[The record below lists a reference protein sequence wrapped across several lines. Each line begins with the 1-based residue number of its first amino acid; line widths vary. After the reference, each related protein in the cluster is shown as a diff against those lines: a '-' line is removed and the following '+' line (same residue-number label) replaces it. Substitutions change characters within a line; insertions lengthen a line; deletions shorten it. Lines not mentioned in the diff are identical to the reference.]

1 MLHFSH
7 GKGRRAAIS
16 SLFATLCLDQAT
28 PVGFNFTFT
37 LSRPLWKNKVS
48 PSSLEVNMKRMIASI
63 ENALC
68 WTVLAPLARMNR
80 ERRSTAQ
87 ARDEHDK
94 RRIDVLLSAIV
105 ANHGD
110 LLA

>member
-1 MLHFSH
+1 M
-7 GKGRRAAIS
+7 
-16 SLFATLCLDQAT
+16 
-28 PVGFNFTFT
+28 N
-37 LSRPLWKNKVS
+37 
-48 PSSLEVNMKRMIASI
+48 RMISSI

-80 ERRSTAQ
+80 ERRVANQ
-87 ARDEHDK
+87 ARDQHDK

-105 ANHGD
+105 ATHSD